1 MQNSQNNGKLV
12 TVKDGIIVC
21 PICKRK
27 TYQKI
32 TPRLTAKALPVF
44 CRFCKNQIIVD
55 IAHGQCS
62 RSSCL

>member
-1 MQNSQNNGKLV
+1 MQNNSKCDKLV